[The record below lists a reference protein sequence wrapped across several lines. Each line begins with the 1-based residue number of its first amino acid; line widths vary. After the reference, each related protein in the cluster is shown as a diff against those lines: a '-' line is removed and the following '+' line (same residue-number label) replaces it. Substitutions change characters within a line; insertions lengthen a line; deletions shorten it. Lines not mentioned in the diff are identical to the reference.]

1 MFKTHEGKTDK
12 AERYTLITIIA
23 GDSNT
28 LISATD
34 RTTGQRISK
43 NMEETNKTINKYDV
57 IIIHGTCY
65 PTTTEYTVFSNIH

>member
-1 MFKTHEGKTDK
+1 MKEKLKELKDN
-12 AERYTLITIIA
+12 TLITIIA

-34 RTTGQRISK
+34 RTAQQRIGK
-43 NMEETNKTINKYDV
+43 NMEKTNKTINKYDV

-65 PTTTEYTVFSNIH
+65 PTTTEYTMFSNIH